1 MFYWDDKGIGRLLP
15 RGGGA
20 NLHVAVVT
28 IVTLRECKQRRVLR
42 PPRCGRLG
50 MHQVEYEC
58 VFMRARPCMV
68 VHISPDHAVNTP
80 MFAARR
86 ACANASRVARE
97 LAPWGVLSPRQVA
110 TAAEQ
115 PDVARARARE
125 AVFEAAVFRK
135 AFSFS
140 SL

>member
-1 MFYWDDKGIGRLLP
+1 M
-15 RGGGA
+15 
-20 NLHVAVVT
+20 H
-28 IVTLRECKQRRVLR
+28 RRV
-42 PPRCGRLG
+42 
-50 MHQVEYEC
+50 EY
-58 VFMRARPCMV
+58 FSSMV

-86 ACANASRVARE
+86 ACAHASRVARE